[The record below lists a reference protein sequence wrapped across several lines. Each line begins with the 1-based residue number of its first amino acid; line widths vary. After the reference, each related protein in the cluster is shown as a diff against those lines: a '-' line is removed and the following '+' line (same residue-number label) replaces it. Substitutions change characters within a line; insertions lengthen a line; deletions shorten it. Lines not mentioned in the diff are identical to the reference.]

1 MPQDL
6 AMASPTPA
14 STQTIEFEP
23 WSDADIDAVLAIETS
38 VAAFPWTRGHFADSW
53 KAGYSGW
60 VARDAERRV
69 LGYYLL
75 MLAVDEIHL
84 LNLGVARAVQGRGL
98 GARLLAH
105 ALGNSW
111 RVGGRSMFLEVRP
124 SNAAA
129 IALYERSGFAE
140 VGRRRGYYPAASG
153 REDAIVM
160 RRALSARDF
169 EGFR

>member
-1 MPQDL
+1 
-6 AMASPTPA
+6 MAPTTPA
-14 STQTIEFEP
+14 SIQAVEFEP

-38 VAAFPWTRGHFADSW
+38 VAAFPWTRGHFTDSW

-60 VARDAERRV
+60 VGRDADRGV

-84 LNLGVARAVQGRGL
+84 LNLGVARAAQGRGL

-105 ALGNSW
+105 ALGNAW

-129 IALYERSGFAE
+129 ISLYERFGFAE